1 MVLVQLLRC
10 RLTMSGTTSESRDTV
25 EKHGEPMEALEL
37 GTEPPE
43 LELGTEL
50 LPSCMVLV
58 LEQQ

>member
-1 MVLVQLLRC
+1 
-10 RLTMSGTTSESRDTV
+10 MSGTTSESRDTV

-50 LPSCMVLV
+50 LPSFMVLV